1 MSIPEITIIISSY
14 KREKQ
19 VIRIL
24 GNLIKYKPK
33 NLKLEVLVCD
43 SYSNYSLDD
52 FLEQKFHNLSIKYL
66 NIEKNVLAA
75 KRNYGISKS

>member
-33 NLKLEVLVCD
+33 NLKLEV
-43 SYSNYSLDD
+43 
-52 FLEQKFHNLSIKYL
+52 
-66 NIEKNVLAA
+66 
-75 KRNYGISKS
+75 

>member
-24 GNLIKYKPK
+24 GILN
-33 NLKLEVLVCD
+33 D
-43 SYSNYSLDD
+43 SSNCNHRSKSNY
-52 FLEQKFHNLSIKYL
+52 FKEC
-66 NIEKNVLAA
+66 
-75 KRNYGISKS
+75 